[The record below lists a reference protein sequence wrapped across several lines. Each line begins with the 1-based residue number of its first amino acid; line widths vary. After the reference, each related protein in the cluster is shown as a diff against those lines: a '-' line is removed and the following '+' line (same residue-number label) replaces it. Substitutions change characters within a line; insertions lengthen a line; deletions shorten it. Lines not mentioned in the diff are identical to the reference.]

1 MEENVNFDN
10 EVLAF
15 LTIRKVSLTS
25 IFVMMGRIN
34 LLRATSS
41 TYRDTLRS
49 ERFSTISSPQFSFTN
64 P

>member
-15 LTIRKVSLTS
+15 LTIRKVNTLS
-25 IFVMMGRIN
+25 IVIN
-34 LLRATSS
+34 LSIGS
-41 TYRDTLRS
+41 TDR
-49 ERFSTISSPQFSFTN
+49 EPQAVYSGT